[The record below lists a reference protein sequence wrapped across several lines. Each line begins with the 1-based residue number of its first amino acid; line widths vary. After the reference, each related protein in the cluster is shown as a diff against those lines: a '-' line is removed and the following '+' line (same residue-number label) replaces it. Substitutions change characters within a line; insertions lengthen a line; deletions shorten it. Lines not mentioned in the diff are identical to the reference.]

1 MAQLSAIKCRF
12 SLTWAQNFADYVYF
26 CIVEKNSNIKKS
38 IYAHGAE
45 HGVVIGIYLTV
56 VSMALFYGGT
66 STLLSLVALL
76 LLLGFP
82 GVLFVIERRYH
93 RSTGGCADISAM
105 WLLGLV
111 STLCGSL
118 ICGIADYA
126 WLEFV
131 SPGFI
136 LEQANAAIEAYN
148 SLPEMRDT
156 EVVASLK
163 RAIEMGMLPTPIE
176 FVVNMILFTTF
187 AGSILS
193 LIAAAIVNMLGVKN
207 RNITPKA

>member
-1 MAQLSAIKCRF
+1 M
-12 SLTWAQNFADYVYF
+12 
-26 CIVEKNSNIKKS
+26 EKNTDIKKNV
-38 IYAHGAE
+38 YAQGAE
-45 HGVVIGIYLTV
+45 HGVVTGIYLTV

-66 STLLSLVALL
+66 STLLSLVALV

-82 GVLFVIERRYH
+82 GVLYVIERRYH
-93 RSTGGCADISAM
+93 RATGGCADISSM

-126 WLEFV
+126 WLQFV
-131 SPGFI
+131 NPGFI
-136 LEQANAAIEAYN
+136 LEQANAAIDAYN
-148 SLPEMRDT
+148 ALPEMRDT
-156 EVVASLK
+156 EVVETLK

-187 AGSILS
+187 AGSIIS
-193 LIAAAIVNMLGVKN
+193 LIAAAIVNMLGVKDSKCG
-207 RNITPKA
+207 PQA

>member
-1 MAQLSAIKCRF
+1 MFGK
-12 SLTWAQNFADYVYF
+12 
-26 CIVEKNSNIKKS
+26 
-38 IYAHGAE
+38 
-45 HGVVIGIYLTV
+45 
-56 VSMALFYGGT
+56 
-66 STLLSLVALL
+66 
-76 LLLGFP
+76 
-82 GVLFVIERRYH
+82 
-93 RSTGGCADISAM
+93 GCADISAM

-187 AGSILS
+187 AGSIIS
-193 LIAAAIVNMLGVKN
+193 LIAAAIVNMLGVKE
-207 RNITPKA
+207 RNSTPKA